1 MWGED
6 VCADSVLGSCVTG
19 KYSIEVDC
27 VACVAGKYSPA
38 GSTTCTDCPAGKTA
52 PAGSDSVVDCVA
64 CAAGK
69 FSASFTA
76 AGPLKDM
83 TNVWI
88 WQAST
93 PLRAQR
99 AWTAPQ
105 VFTV

>member
-19 KYSIEVDC
+19 KYSIE
-27 VACVAGKYSPA
+27 
-38 GSTTCTDCPAGKTA
+38 
-52 PAGSDSVVDCVA
+52 VDCVA